1 MLGFFVSEDPLDGYG
16 EVLRSES
23 THSITDLLEF
33 GEDEEVNV
41 IYLVYSPMFKKG
53 FQEEEIHGFNLMFKT

>member
-23 THSITDLLEF
+23 THSITDLLEY
-33 GEDEEVNV
+33 GEDEEVTVTISGLFSNV
-41 IYLVYSPMFKKG
+41 FKVITTL
-53 FQEEEIHGFNLMFKT
+53 F